1 MTSNAKKLVYFEN
14 WCDPVA
20 EEILNAAPGI
30 ELIRL
35 TQDQD
40 EDTVFEVMREA
51 HGYQMLAKTE
61 MQVRWRPN
69 RAFIEKCPNLLAIAS
84 LGAGYDACDDA
95 ACTEHGIMVVNNSG
109 ANSDSVAQHAIGML
123 LALSK
128 NMIRHDRMMR
138 EAPGLDRMTYPG
150 LETTDKTLGIIG
162 LGNIG
167 RRTAKIARHA
177 LDLNV
182 IAYDPYISDQ
192 DFADRNAEKAS
203 FEDVFKNSD
212 YISVHCPLTDETR
225 GMIGAEAF
233 AMMKP
238 SAYFITTARGGIH
251 DEAALVAALAAKQ
264 MDGAGVDVFDQEPP
278 GPGHPLMQ
286 FQNVLMTPHAAGI
299 TDVCNHKMAKWGAE
313 QWIEILN
320 GRRPPRLVNP
330 TCWDAYVE
338 RHTKVT
344 GQAPSS

>member
-1 MTSNAKKLVYFEN
+1 MSSNTRRLVYFDS
-14 WCDPVA
+14 WIHPIA

-35 TQDQD
+35 DQNDD
-40 EDTVFEVMREA
+40 EAKVFEVMRSA

-61 MQVRWRPN
+61 MQPRWWPN
-69 RAFIEKCPNLLAIAS
+69 RAFLEKCPDLLAVAS

-95 ACTEHGIMVVNNSG
+95 ACTEMGIMVVNNSG

-123 LALSK
+123 LALGK

-138 EAPGLDRMTYPG
+138 AAPGLDRMAYPG
-150 LETTDKTLGIIG
+150 LEATGKTLGIIG

-177 LDLNV
+177 LNMDV
-182 IAYDPYISDQ
+182 IAYDPHISDA
-192 DFADRNAEKAS
+192 DFAERDATRVD
-203 FEDVFKNSD
+203 FETVFATSD
-212 YISVHCPLTDETR
+212 FISVHCPLTKETR

-233 AMMKP
+233 ARMKP
-238 SAYFITTARGGIH
+238 SAYFITTARGFIH
-251 DEAALVAALAAKQ
+251 DEAALVEALAKGQ
-264 MDGAGVDVFDQEPP
+264 MNGAGVDVFDAEPP

-286 FQNVLMTPHAAGI
+286 FENVLMTPHAAGI
-299 TDVCNHKMAKWGAE
+299 TDVCNFRMAKWGAE
-313 QWIEILN
+313 QWIEVLN

-330 TCWDAYVE
+330 ACWDSYVE
-338 RHTKVT
+338 RHSRIIGHPPV
-344 GQAPSS
+344 G